1 MSASE
6 YQPSTI
12 SEESRP
18 KVGAS
23 SASSVSSEEE
33 TEETEKS
40 QNELSLQP
48 RKARR
53 DLRQA
58 ARYHVGS

>member
-1 MSASE
+1 MCHRIRLE
-6 YQPSTI
+6 LWKYFLGHDTH
-12 SEESRP
+12 EEPRP

-40 QNELSLQP
+40 
-48 RKARR
+48 
-53 DLRQA
+53 
-58 ARYHVGS
+58 